1 MIPVVGFLIFTNSN
15 KRLKVLGLW
24 FIPVILIPLI
34 WPDICKENNITT
46 VKQALAC
53 KQIWSLDNGISLC
66 YGSHKALEKLKAKIR
81 NIFV

>member
-1 MIPVVGFLIFTNSN
+1 MVYYYDCNF
-15 KRLKVLGLW
+15 
-24 FIPVILIPLI
+24 ILI
-34 WPDICKENNITT
+34 E
-46 VKQALAC
+46 QALAC